1 MFVLG
6 RKTEKLRQAR
16 FVILAGRTL
25 SIRLDPFGMFLAQG
39 VVDLVLKLNVRPDFA
54 RNCRR
59 SVCFHR
65 QHHQSQSTVGDC
77 ACVGF
82 SSATREVIVPPSFEI
97 GRLCGS
103 ARASFQPTETLA
115 NWAQLSKLRLMGR
128 RQVIV
133 DGREIFNR
141 MSFADCEAIDFF
153 GYARYG

>member
-1 MFVLG
+1 MFALG
-6 RKTEKLRQAR
+6 RQTEQCCEAR

-25 SIRLDPFGMFLAQG
+25 SVRLDPFGMFRAQG
-39 VVDLVLKLNVRPDFA
+39 VVDLVLKLNVRLDFA

-97 GRLCGS
+97 GGLSSCTEV
-103 ARASFQPTETLA
+103 SFLA
-115 NWAQLSKLRLMGR
+115 NGDFRELGHHLRL
-128 RQVIV
+128 V
-133 DGREIFNR
+133 
-141 MSFADCEAIDFF
+141 
-153 GYARYG
+153 